1 MKIFVL
7 VFASLILPLASAS
20 AKSVTIEVSDILAYQ
35 SIKAFADGTCT
46 VTGPQIY
53 DYAVGARTRGQ
64 AADNAAFVC
73 DKLGKNIFHYEAG
86 LGDRQIRTINF
97 TLNDDGNF
105 SEAWFTYGEKP
116 NTLIL
121 AKVMCK

>member
-1 MKIFVL
+1 MKTFVL
-7 VFASLILPLASAS
+7 LFASLFLSLASAS
-20 AKSVTIEVSDILAYQ
+20 AKSVTIEVSDVLSYQ
-35 SIKAFADGTCT
+35 SIKAFADGTFT
-46 VTGPQIY
+46 VTGAKIY
-53 DYAVGARTRGQ
+53 DYALGAGTRGQ

-73 DKLGKNIFHYEAG
+73 NELGKKIFHYEAG

-105 SEAWFTYGEKP
+105 SEAWFAYGGQP
-116 NTLIL
+116 NTLLL